1 MNKPSELTAC
11 VQCATEGG
19 ERELVRRIDVA
30 GSFPCALA
38 KREATCSVHLI
49 ELLPLWC
56 AGRYLRRHARR
67 CQLRSAN
74 GDLRAP
80 HTDTT
85 RVICASCCVRSVETC
100 ACSKARVAALLD
112 S

>member
-19 ERELVRRIDVA
+19 RELVRRIDVA

-49 ELLPLWC
+49 ELLPAVVCEKGIW
-56 AGRYLRRHARR
+56 G
-67 CQLRSAN
+67 
-74 GDLRAP
+74 
-80 HTDTT
+80 
-85 RVICASCCVRSVETC
+85 ICLPAVPTQKRQ
-100 ACSKARVAALLD
+100 R
-112 S
+112 